1 MTQITVATVG
11 SCINSVLSGICRVAF
26 LLELALL
33 ALHVKHQ
40 KVAASCLKELK
51 SVGEAVSSQRSL
63 QILQCIM

>member
-11 SCINSVLSGICRVAF
+11 SCINYALSGICRVAF

-51 SVGEAVSSQRSL
+51 SVGEAVSS
-63 QILQCIM
+63 